1 MKGSDNTQ
9 EIGGN
14 GPSDA
19 LQVSSPPQPT
29 MHLNYIPEL
38 SVPLRHG
45 GKPLGTAGACMRH
58 YKRDLGPVT
67 GSDINQVL
75 LTAHCCHPISTLTCG
90 THRGDTKL
98 VASMTGSPV
107 SDNMSIRRI
116 FTGVG
121 TTL

>member
-1 MKGSDNTQ
+1 MVPKVHRRCPAHHSC
-9 EIGGN
+9 
-14 GPSDA
+14 
-19 LQVSSPPQPT
+19 V
-29 MHLNYIPEL
+29 HLSYVPEL
-38 SVPLRHG
+38 SVLLGHG
-45 GKPLGTAGACMRH
+45 GSLWALQVPARGAARGTCV
-58 YKRDLGPVT
+58 PIT
-67 GSDINQVL
+67 GSDINRVL
-75 LTAHCCHPISTLTCG
+75 LAAHCCHPTSTLTCG